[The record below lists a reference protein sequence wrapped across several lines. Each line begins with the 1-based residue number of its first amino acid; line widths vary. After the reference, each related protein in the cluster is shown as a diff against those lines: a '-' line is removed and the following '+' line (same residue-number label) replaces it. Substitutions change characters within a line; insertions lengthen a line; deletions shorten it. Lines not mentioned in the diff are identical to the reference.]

1 MDRNFLRLLDTLQ
14 LVPVGRKASTEQIHQ
29 NLAAMG
35 HAVSVR
41 TVQRDLEALASHY
54 PLRCD
59 AASKP
64 YGWDW
69 QPGHARPVIAPL
81 DLSQA
86 LAFNLL
92 EREYTGLMPQA
103 ARQVLA
109 PWLAAAREKLRT
121 QGHTKAARWASKVA
135 LRQLGPPLLRAKV
148 QPTVLEAV
156 SEALFLEQ
164 KIVGQYRSAPSADY
178 RTVQLN
184 PLGLVHTD
192 LVTYLAA
199 TFEGYADV
207 RLIVLHRLRKVR
219 LQHAAVDTPPGFDLA
234 TYLDAGAL
242 NFRNEGVI
250 VLKLRMRASAA
261 AHLEETPLSLDQVMT
276 PANRKG
282 DVTVTATVQKSLRL
296 LWWLRGFGEQV
307 TVLAPQNLRDEI

>member
-14 LVPVGRKASTEQIHQ
+14 LIPIGRKSSTEQIHR
-29 NLAAMG
+29 NLGAMG
-35 HAVSVR
+35 HAVTLR

-59 AASKP
+59 SASKP

-69 QPGHARPVIAPL
+69 RPGHARPIIAPL

-92 EREYTGLMPQA
+92 EREYLELMPQA
-103 ARQVLA
+103 ASQVLG
-109 PWLAAAREKLRT
+109 PWLAAAREQLRA

-148 QPTVLEAV
+148 HPSVLEAV

-164 KIVGQYRSAPSADY
+164 KITAQYRSAPALDY

-184 PLGLVHTD
+184 PLGLVHTS

-199 TFEGYADV
+199 TFESYSDV
-207 RLIVLHRLRKVR
+207 RLLALHRLRKVQLR
-219 LQHAAVDTPPGFDLA
+219 DAAVDTPQGFDLA

-242 NFRNEGVI
+242 NFRNEGMI
-250 VLKLRMRASAA
+250 VLKLRMHATAA
-261 AHLEETPLSLDQVMT
+261 AHLYETPLSVDQMIA
-276 PANRKG
+276 PAKRNG
-282 DVTVTATVQKSLRL
+282 YVTITATVQKSLRL
-296 LWWLRGFGEQV
+296 LWWLRGFGPQV
-307 TVLAPQNLRDEI
+307 TVLTPRKLREEI

>member
-1 MDRNFLRLLDTLQ
+1 MDRNFLRLLDTLK
-14 LVPVGRKASTEQIHQ
+14 LVPVGRKSSTEQIHRS
-29 NLAAMG
+29 LGAMG
-35 HAVSVR
+35 HAVTLR

-69 QPGHARPVIAPL
+69 RPGHARPIIAPL

-86 LAFNLL
+86 LAFDLL

-103 ARQVLA
+103 ASQVLA
-109 PWLAAAREKLRT
+109 PWLAAAREQLRA
-121 QGHTKAARWASKVA
+121 QGHTKAARWANKVA
-135 LRQLGPPLLRAKV
+135 LRQLGPPLLPAKV
-148 QPTVLEAV
+148 PPSVLETV

-164 KIVGQYRSAPSADY
+164 KIVAQYRSAPSADY
-178 RTVQLN
+178 RSVQLS
-184 PLGLVHTD
+184 PLGLVQTS

-207 RLIVLHRLRKVR
+207 RLVALHRLRKVQLR
-219 LQHAAVDTPPGFDLA
+219 DAAVQMPPGFNLG

-242 NFRNEGVI
+242 NFRNEGMI
-250 VLKLRMRASAA
+250 ALKLRMHSAAA
-261 AHLEETPLSLDQVMT
+261 AHLYETPLSVDQVIT
-276 PANRKG
+276 AAKRK
-282 DVTVTATVQKSLRL
+282 DYVTVTATVQKSLRL
-296 LWWLRGFGEQV
+296 LWWLRGFGQQV
-307 TVLAPQNLRDEI
+307 DVLAPQSVRDEI

>member
-14 LVPVGRKASTEQIHQ
+14 LVPAGRKASTEKIHQ
-29 NLAAMG
+29 NLGVMG
-35 HAVSVR
+35 HVVSLR

-59 AASKP
+59 VASKP

-69 QPGHARPVIAPL
+69 RPGHARPVIAPL

-92 EREYTGLMPQA
+92 EREYVDLMPQA
-103 ARQVLA
+103 ASQALA
-109 PWLAAAREKLRT
+109 PWLAAAREQLRA

-148 QPTVLEAV
+148 SPAVLEAV

-164 KIVGQYRSAPSADY
+164 KIVGQYRSAPATDY
-178 RTVQLN
+178 GTVQLN
-184 PLGLVHTD
+184 PLGLVHTS

-199 TFEGYADV
+199 TFDGYRDV
-207 RLIVLHRLRKVR
+207 RLVALHRLRKVR
-219 LQHAAVDTPPGFDLA
+219 LLDASVDTPPDFDLEA
-234 TYLDAGAL
+234 YLDAGAL

-250 VLKLRMRASAA
+250 ALKLRMHATAA
-261 AHLEETPLSLDQVMT
+261 AHLHETPLSVDQVIT
-276 PANRKG
+276 PSRQKG
-282 DVTVTATVQKSLRL
+282 YVTVTATVQKSLRL
-296 LWWLRGFGEQV
+296 LWWLRGFGQQV
-307 TVLAPQNLRDEI
+307 TVLAPRKLRAEI

>member
-1 MDRNFLRLLDTLQ
+1 MDRNFFRLLDTLQ

-35 HAVSVR
+35 HAVSLR

-54 PLRCD
+54 PLRCY

-69 QPGHARPVIAPL
+69 WPGHARPVIAPL

-92 EREYTGLMPQA
+92 EREYLDLMPQA
-103 ARQVLA
+103 ASQVLA
-109 PWLAAAREKLRT
+109 PWLAAAREQLRAR
-121 QGHTKAARWASKVA
+121 GHTRAARWASKVA

-148 QPTVLEAV
+148 SPTVLEAV
-156 SEALFLEQ
+156 SGALFLEQ
-164 KIVGQYRSAPSADY
+164 KITAQYRSAPAMDY

-184 PLGLVHTD
+184 PLGLVHTS

-207 RLIVLHRLRKVR
+207 RLVALHRLRKVR
-219 LQHAAVDTPPGFDLA
+219 LLDALVDTPPSFDLA

-242 NFRNEGVI
+242 NFRNEGMI
-250 VLKLRMRASAA
+250 VLKLRMQATAA
-261 AHLEETPLSLDQVMT
+261 AHLHETPLSVDQVIT
-276 PANRKG
+276 PSRQKG
-282 DVTVTATVQKSLRL
+282 HVTVTATVQKSLRL
-296 LWWLRGFGEQV
+296 LWWLRGFGQQV
-307 TVLAPQNLRDEI
+307 AVLAPQTLRDEI